1 MPEYRNQP
9 SLQSDS
15 AITSPE
21 EINYPCDIQP
31 SIEGTADRSAPVQAM
46 FRISDPSF
54 LAPLSSLVS
63 EIVSGILNPPATVT
77 R

>member
-1 MPEYRNQP
+1 MPEYRRQP

-15 AITSPE
+15 ATSQE
-21 EINYPCDIQP
+21 LNYQFYIQP
-31 SIEGTADRSAPVQAM
+31 SIEGTADRAAPVQTM
-46 FRISDPSF
+46 FRISDPS
-54 LAPLSSLVS
+54 LSSLVS

>member
-1 MPEYRNQP
+1 MPEYRRQP

-15 AITSPE
+15 ATSQE
-21 EINYPCDIQP
+21 LNYQFYIQP
-31 SIEGTADRSAPVQAM
+31 SIEGTADRAAPVQTM
-46 FRISDPSF
+46 FRISEPSF
-54 LAPLSSLVS
+54 FAPLSSLVS